1 MVVRRGR
8 GPHDGQAEL
17 LPDVQ
22 VLRAVAGMGLDL
34 PGGRGGLRG
43 GDRSPEQE
51 CQGGGHGA
59 EPHTGPHDPSVTT

>member
-1 MVVRRGR
+1 M
-8 GPHDGQAEL
+8 
-17 LPDVQ
+17 
-22 VLRAVAGMGLDL
+22 LRAVARVRLDL

-51 CQGGGHGA
+51 CQGGGRGA